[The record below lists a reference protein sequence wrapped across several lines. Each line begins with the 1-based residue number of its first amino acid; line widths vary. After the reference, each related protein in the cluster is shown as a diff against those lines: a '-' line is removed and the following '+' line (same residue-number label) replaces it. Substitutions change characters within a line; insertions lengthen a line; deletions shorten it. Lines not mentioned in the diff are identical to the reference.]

1 MHLCLPH
8 AESDISRKP
17 RNGKPQCGSFWQRA
31 WRWSQGHARSRPKR
45 RRIRPVPEAHD
56 AFLPVPSESTQQPT
70 PFLLL
75 GDFGSIRS
83 AQYGRVGTEATFPIS
98 VATTRPAFSLV
109 SALRRKCPPCS
120 AACYGHLLVSRE
132 HNLAHGRSMML
143 ARQGR
148 QGIEFKML
156 ISALDDAVQP
166 RPRARRRPRH
176 STPTS
181 TTTAT
186 TTWLVTQRSVDELRG
201 NSPWQ
206 GWLQVAS
213 ALAAAA
219 DEYECAHDVVVHH
232 Y

>member
-1 MHLCLPH
+1 
-8 AESDISRKP
+8 
-17 RNGKPQCGSFWQRA
+17 
-31 WRWSQGHARSRPKR
+31 
-45 RRIRPVPEAHD
+45 
-56 AFLPVPSESTQQPT
+56 
-70 PFLLL
+70 
-75 GDFGSIRS
+75 
-83 AQYGRVGTEATFPIS
+83 
-98 VATTRPAFSLV
+98 
-109 SALRRKCPPCS
+109 
-120 AACYGHLLVSRE
+120 
-132 HNLAHGRSMML
+132 
-143 ARQGR
+143 
-148 QGIEFKML
+148 ML